1 VSTFNISMS
10 SPFPT
15 GACTGDFGGPDS
27 GGHHGSTEWYIRFG
41 MDLAASVR
49 TEVSAVF
56 DGHVTVLHPHK
67 PSTDTGK
74 VFGAQIF
81 IRSQA
86 AATGHSFSDNKL
98 GAFYTHITDVP
109 TSLRVGSFVRRGDRL
124 GKLFHPGATHLH
136 LALVEIIGGAP
147 GGRYKGVNIFR
158 DIRDMAMART
168 ARTLSVTF
176 KQSGSPPA
184 VTTI

>member
-1 VSTFNISMS
+1 MSTFTINMS
-10 SPFPT
+10 SPFST

-27 GGHHGSTEWYIRFG
+27 GGHHGSTEWYIKFG
-41 MDLAASVR
+41 MDLAAPVG
-49 TEVSAVF
+49 TDVFATF
-56 DGHVTVLHPHK
+56 DGHVTVFHPHK
-67 PSTDTGK
+67 PTTDTSK

-86 AATGHSFSDNKL
+86 AATGRNFSDNKL

-147 GGRYKGVNIFR
+147 GGRYKGVNIFS
-158 DIRDMAMART
+158 DIRGMAMART
-168 ARTLSVTF
+168 ASTLSVMF
-176 KQSGSPPA
+176 RQSGSPPA